1 MSDFANPPET
11 PGARMGDEPQREM
24 MQEAEHERQVHEAE
38 KHTREVAEEHGE
50 VPPKRPW
57 WKFWG

>member
-1 MSDFANPPET
+1 LSDFANPPET

-24 MQEAEHERQVHEAE
+24 MEEAEHERQVHEAE
-38 KHTREVAEEHGE
+38 QYRRETAGTGE
-50 VPPKRPW
+50 TPQKRPW